1 MQFDS
6 LINKLNG
13 MASDFLFLDGQKLDI
28 PTSGKF
34 LNQLDAVIQD
44 AQNSNIPLLIQ
55 TARAMAHILEK
66 FILDAV
72 DSKEEA
78 FKQIENGISLMQRI
92 ADSFQNSGEYSG
104 SIQNFLEAASAISGA
119 PIPAEGSQA
128 EDPSPPVTQEAL
140 QDADAAAD
148 QPASPQEVEIQDESL
163 LKDFISEGLEYIEE
177 IEVNILNLEQEPDNK
192 DYINTIFRPF
202 HSMKG
207 VASFLNL
214 ETIRDLAHNL
224 ENLLDDARNDQIQ
237 VTPQVIDAVLDGA
250 DALKMLIGQ
259 LKDRLSGLPAQAL
272 DLDLKALMTRINKVR
287 QNDQQTG
294 KKLGE
299 ILMDE
304 GAITP
309 EILEEGLKAAKGDP
323 PKKLGEALIG
333 EGKVTPRQVS
343 QALRRQSAQITDTS
357 TIRVDT
363 QKLDDMIDMVGELVI
378 TQSMIQQGI
387 KNQLTVDRN
396 LTRDIAQFFRI
407 TSGLQRLSTGL
418 RMVPI
423 KQTFQRMSRLVRD
436 LAKSTGKQVAVEME
450 GEDTEIDRNMVDEI
464 YNPLV
469 HMIRNSVDH
478 GIEPAAERI
487 KQGKPEKGLIQLKAY
502 HRGGN
507 VVIEIVD
514 DGKGLDRTKILN
526 KAVKNGLIENDEG
539 MSDQDVFRLIL
550 LPGLSTAEKITD
562 VSGRGVGMD
571 VVKQAVE
578 KLRGKIE
585 IESAPGKGT
594 ALVTSFPLTMA
605 IIDGMIVKIGP
616 ERYILPTSAIRQAF
630 RPQENAYANVVGKG
644 ELINV
649 MGRLMPLV
657 RLYELFNI
665 RPEKMVPWEAIV
677 LVVDGESQSKCMMV
691 DEIIGKT
698 EVVIKN
704 LGERLKNLRGVSGG
718 AIMGDGQIG
727 LILDPEGI
735 FDLSEAG

>member
-1 MQFDS
+1 MQYDS

-34 LNQLDAVIQD
+34 LNQLDEVIQE
-44 AQNSNIPLLIQ
+44 AQDFDIPLLIQ

-72 DSKEEA
+72 DSKEDA
-78 FKQIENGISLMQRI
+78 FKQIESGISLMQQI
-92 ADSFQNSGEYSG
+92 ADSFQNSGAYSG
-104 SIQNFLEAASAISGA
+104 SIQDFLEAASAISGA
-119 PIPAEGSQA
+119 PIPVEGSQA
-128 EDPSPPVTQEAL
+128 EDQPQPNAL
-140 QDADAAAD
+140 QSVDAKPE
-148 QPASPQEVEIQDESL
+148 QPVLPPQEVEIQDESL

-224 ENLLDDARNDQIQ
+224 ENLLDDARNDQLQ
-237 VTPQVIDAVLDGA
+237 VTPPVIDAVLDGA

-259 LKDRLSGLPAQAL
+259 LKDRLAGLPAQAL
-272 DLDLKALMTRINKVR
+272 DLDLKALMARINRVR
-287 QNDQQTG
+287 QNDQQIG

-343 QALRRQSAQITDTS
+343 QALRKQTAQITDTS

-378 TQSMIQQGI
+378 TQSMIQQDI

-436 LAKSTGKQVAVEME
+436 LAKSTGKQIAVEME

-514 DGKGLDRTKILN
+514 DGKGLDRTKILK

-594 ALVTSFPLTMA
+594 TLVTSFPLTMA

-630 RPQENAYANVVGKG
+630 RPQESAYANVVGKG
-644 ELINV
+644 EIINV

-665 RPEKMVPWEAIV
+665 RPERMVPWEAIV

-735 FDLSEAG
+735 FDLSET

>member
-343 QALRRQSAQITDTS
+343 QALRKQSAQITDTS

-378 TQSMIQQGI
+378 TQSMIQQDI